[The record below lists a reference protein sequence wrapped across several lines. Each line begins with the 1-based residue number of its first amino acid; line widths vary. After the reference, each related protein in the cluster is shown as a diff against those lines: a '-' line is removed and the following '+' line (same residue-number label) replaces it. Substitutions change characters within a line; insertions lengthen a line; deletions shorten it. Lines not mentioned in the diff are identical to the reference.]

1 MYGYRNHLGN
11 FLKRIQVMAD
21 VDVKV
26 EITGSV
32 WKIVAKVGD
41 QVEEDDEIMI
51 LESMKM
57 EIPVLAPEDGTIK
70 EIIVAEEDSVDENQ
84 VVAILET

>member
-1 MYGYRNHLGN
+1 MT
-11 FLKRIQVMAD
+11 D
-21 VDVKV
+21 VEVKV

-32 WKIVAKVGD
+32 WKIVSKVGD
-41 QVEEDDEIMI
+41 KVEEDDEIMI

-57 EIPVLAPEDGTIK
+57 EIPVLAPEDGKIK

-84 VVAILET
+84 IVAIIET

>member
-1 MYGYRNHLGN
+1 
-11 FLKRIQVMAD
+11 MAD

-32 WKIVAKVGD
+32 WKIVTKVGD
-41 QVEEDDEIMI
+41 KVDEDDEIMI

-70 EIIVAEEDSVDENQ
+70 EILVKEGDSVVEDQSVATLEN
-84 VVAILET
+84 

>member
-1 MYGYRNHLGN
+1 
-11 FLKRIQVMAD
+11 MAD

-32 WKIVAKVGD
+32 WKIVKKVGD
-41 QVEEDDEIMI
+41 KVEEDDEIMI

-70 EIIVAEEDSVDENQ
+70 SIIVKEGTMILPQQQQ
-84 VVAILET
+84 VLS